1 MRIETE
7 HSFDGAFSYNCK
19 HQGSGNE
26 AAKILDGMDP
36 RPSLDNTNRKKQA
49 RGRGRA
55 GTGRGRG
62 SKTVDQ
68 IRSTSASSVVTTNGQ
83 LDKLT
88 NKVCQLFVIMVSI

>member
-1 MRIETE
+1 LIQKNILKRPRSPDDDQSLTP
-7 HSFDGAFSYNCK
+7 
-19 HQGSGNE
+19 GNE

-88 NKVCQLFVIMVSI
+88 NNVCQLFVIMVSI